1 MQSTDT
7 LSKVAITARNRF
19 TVARMYR
26 TQLQFGGASLATWFA
41 RTYNMYNGIHEKS
54 EVEKELKRSGTN
66 LCTVGYY
73 PVGRIKVDSAASY
86 LSGKYQH
93 AISAPFVLEPTKD
106 PQLND
111 RQKDIVRDGIG
122 QQLLAQMQAAGLTE
136 ADVFD
141 PETKKFRDKSVER
154 WVKEQTDSMRVTVRE
169 RSIELAKQAADYH
182 HGFMEDQLIAGG
194 WGDAA
199 AVMMRNLVA
208 EPYTAMAA
216 REYRAIRSAKWK
228 GNKPVQVFKTAP
240 TFRSIDPRNLYLAP
254 DSSSAQNGSGV
265 SEIRRYTR
273 DALLAMYKSDDD
285 AVVKENVLT
294 CLMDMKLQPNGMDWL
309 DLQGEAGPIEPN
321 SAFGIIHQ
329 GTFSHDELSDCGVT
343 GINKGEWY
351 NASAEVFLNKVIRFE
366 VLPLENNA
374 RTYYTAQHMRNN
386 GTYAGDSV
394 LTKLYDLQRE
404 INMTLFMRQRNAYYA
419 SGKSSV
425 VNGSAL
431 QKPGDFSLM
440 PFSRNFANPLSQ
452 QGQTW
457 IAQQIGTDPLFDR
470 YSNYMRELMIEADEI
485 AGVPS
490 LFQGTSRGGI
500 GRTTLGGAVL
510 EQTNGE
516 RMMDNSII
524 NLDTTL
530 IEPMIEH
537 LHMDNMLFEDVPTEY
552 RTGDIVVQ
560 GKGIFGLKEIEL
572 RQRLLQESL
581 PMLMQTTQA
590 GITPPEMLEGGL
602 RSYYKG
608 KGVETAGW
616 ASSQSQ
622 KEYATAGLNP
632 PQTNDG
638 RTYNPQQSMIGVQQ

>member
-1 MQSTDT
+1 MQTEST
-7 LSKVAITARNRF
+7 LSGIAKTVRLRFTTAR
-19 TVARMYR
+19 VYR
-26 TQLQFGGASLATWFA
+26 DQLQFGGASLSTWFR
-41 RTYNMYNGIHEKS
+41 RTYNMYNSIHEPS
-54 EVEKELKRSGTN
+54 EIKKELDRSGTN
-66 LCTVGYY
+66 LSTVGYY

-93 AISAPFVLEPTKD
+93 AISAPFVLEPSKD
-106 PQLND
+106 PKLSEQQQNM
-111 RQKDIVRDGIG
+111 VRDGIG
-122 QQLLAQMQAAGLTE
+122 QQLFAQLQASGLTE
-136 ADVFD
+136 ADAFD
-141 PETKKFRDKSVER
+141 PVNKKWKDKSVEL
-154 WVKEQTDSMRVTVRE
+154 WVREKTDEMRVTVRE
-169 RSIELAKQAADYH
+169 RAIEVAKKAADYH
-182 HGFMEDQLIAGG
+182 HGFMEDQLIVGG
-194 WGDAA
+194 WGAAA

-216 REYRAIRSAKWK
+216 RESRAVRQTAWK
-228 GNKPVQVFKTAP
+228 GNKPVSVFVTAP
-240 TFRSIDPRNLYLAP
+240 TFRAIDPRNLFLAP
-254 DSSSAQNGSGV
+254 DSTSAQDGSGV
-265 SEIRRYTR
+265 SELRQYTR
-273 DALLAMYKSDDD
+273 ESLLMMYKTENDD
-285 AVVKENVLT
+285 AIIKENILE
-294 CLMDMKLQPNGMDWL
+294 CLLELNVANTNLDWL
-309 DLQGEAGPIEPN
+309 GLNTNSSLMEPN
-321 SAFGIIHQ
+321 SAFGIVHQ
-329 GTFSHDELSDCGVT
+329 GTFSQKELSDCGVT
-343 GINKGEWY
+343 GIKKGEWY
-351 NASAEVFLNKVIRFE
+351 NASVEMFLNRVIRFE

-404 INMTLFMRQRNAYYA
+404 INITLFMRQRNAYYA
-419 SGKSSV
+419 SGKSTV

-431 QKPGDFSLM
+431 QKPADFSLM
-440 PFSRNFANPLSQ
+440 PFARNFANPLNQ

-457 IAQQIGTDPLFDR
+457 IAQQIGTDPLFGQ
-470 YSNYMRELMIEADEI
+470 YNQHMREMMIEADEI

-490 LFQGTSRGGI
+490 LFQGTSRGGV

-537 LHMDNMLFEDVPTEY
+537 LHIDNMLYEDIPKEY
-552 RTGDIVVQ
+552 LTGDIVVQ

-572 RQRLLQESL
+572 KQRLLQESL

-602 RSYYKG
+602 RDYYKG
-608 KGVETAGW
+608 KGVETSGW

-622 KEYATAGLNP
+622 NEFASAGLNA
-632 PQTNDG
+632 PQRSDA
-638 RTYNPQQSMIGVQQ
+638 RTYNPKQSMVGVP